1 MATTAVSSTTS
12 TATTSSTT
20 STTSASSASAAS
32 KAAAQ
37 KLVSSLSAGSGV
49 DVNSLA
55 QNLVDAER
63 GPQQAAINAKIT
75 KNESRISGFAAVSY
89 VLSQVQTAL
98 TDLKDQ
104 KNFNTLTVDNAAPN
118 AFTVTANTQAVA
130 ASHDVDVLALAK
142 AQRTVSSGFSS
153 PTQSLNPSA
162 LGGKAITYALKI
174 GSGASA
180 VSTDIKLPDGQD
192 TPQALV
198 QAINDANKGVTAQLV
213 NTGEA
218 TNPYHIVLM
227 GEQGAAKQFTL
238 TPSYS
243 LGGVGA
249 ATDSLNNGTPISLKV
264 TLNNG
269 LPTTV
274 TVPDTP
280 GDIVTALTNLGLNA
294 SLVANPSSSTYANKL
309 FVSGPAGS
317 PSSFT
322 VDADY
327 GDGRGLQS
335 LLAPVNVS
343 FTDNQTATDA
353 KIRVDGV
360 EYTRSS
366 NTLTDV
372 LPGLTFNL
380 KATTSTISNG
390 VTTDHPVAIALNRDT
405 SGLKTKMDAVVT
417 AYNDAM
423 TMFGAVSDP
432 KSTLETYG
440 ATLVGD
446 STVRSLKSQLR
457 TMIMGNSSTPGTN
470 VGALWQMG
478 FKVDEKGVMTLDS
491 TKLDTAL
498 TNNFTD
504 VVKTFTGNQ
513 NNLLTTSTQ
522 SGGVAGDA
530 VRKLTTILGAT
541 GALVAQTSNAE
552 TQNNKYKTDLT
563 KLQTRMD
570 ALLVRYQKQFAAM
583 DSLVGNVNSQK
594 TSLKSSFD
602 GMMAMYTNK

>member
-37 KLVSSLSAGSGV
+37 KLVSSLNAGSGV

-75 KNESRISGFAAVSY
+75 KNESRVSGFAAVSY

-104 KNFNTLTVDNAAPN
+104 KNFNILTVDNAAPS
-118 AFTVTANTQAVA
+118 AFSVTANNQAVA

-142 AQRTVSSGFSS
+142 AQRTVTSGFSS
-153 PTQSLNPSA
+153 ATQSLNPSSQ
-162 LGGKAITYALKI
+162 GGKAITFALTI
-174 GSGASA
+174 GTGASA

-198 QAINDANKGVTAQLV
+198 QAINSANKGVTAQLV
-213 NTGEA
+213 NTGDA

-249 ATDSLNNGTPISLKV
+249 ATDSINNGRTVDLKV
-264 TLNNG
+264 TLGNG
-269 LPTTV
+269 SPTTV
-274 TVPDTP
+274 TVADTP
-280 GDIVTALTNLGLNA
+280 GAIVTALNNLGLNA
-294 SLVANPSSSTYANKL
+294 NLVANPSGSTYVNKL
-309 FVSGPAGS
+309 FVSGPTGS
-317 PSSFT
+317 PSAFT
-322 VDADY
+322 VEADY
-327 GDGRGLQS
+327 GDGNGLQS
-335 LLAPVNVS
+335 LLAPVSLS
-343 FTDNQTATDA
+343 FNNNQSASDA

-366 NTLTDV
+366 NTLSDV

-380 KATTSTISNG
+380 KATTTTVSNG
-390 VTTDHPVAIALNRDT
+390 VTTDHPAVIALNRDT
-405 SGLKTKMDAVVT
+405 SGLKTKMEAVVT

-423 TMFGAVSDP
+423 TMFGAVTDP

-457 TMIMGNSSTPGTN
+457 SMIMGNSATPGTN
-470 VGALWQMG
+470 VGALWQIG

-491 TKLDTAL
+491 TKLDSAL
-498 TNNFTD
+498 TNSFTD

-513 NNLLTTSTQ
+513 NNLLASSPQ
-522 SGGVAGDA
+522 SGGIAGDA
-530 VRKLTTILGAT
+530 VRKLTTILGAN

-552 TQNNKYKTDLT
+552 AQNNKYRTDLT

-570 ALLVRYQKQFAAM
+570 ALLIRYQKQFAAM